1 MSAWRGQPDEKTV
14 IRAAFGRTSF
24 QEGTGEYNR
33 LATNAPWNVDLVGQ
47 FGSTNT
53 AGAIPANQIT
63 LDQGFGALGS
73 ATGCTVANVTSA
85 PAACFA
91 GVRLHATDPNYRP
104 AISNQ
109 WNVTIQRAL
118 TRSLTAQVGYVGQ
131 HSDHL
136 AAIYD
141 MGQNAVDIGSGTRRS
156 YSQPGPY
163 LAGNP
168 TLKFDGTGQQR
179 LKCPRRFRITT
190 VCRFSCGSSWPRAC
204 PSSSITRG
212 ANV

>member
-1 MSAWRGQPDEKTV
+1 M

-47 FGSTNT
+47 WGATNT

-91 GVRLHATDPNYRP
+91 GVRIHATDPNYRP
-104 AISNQ
+104 AVSNQ
-109 WNVTIQRAL
+109 WNITIQRA
-118 TRSLTAQVGYVGQ
+118 V
-131 HSDHL
+131 DH
-136 AAIYD
+136 
-141 MGQNAVDIGSGTRRS
+141 AV
-156 YSQPGPY
+156 
-163 LAGNP
+163 
-168 TLKFDGTGQQR
+168 
-179 LKCPRRFRITT
+179 
-190 VCRFSCGSSWPRAC
+190 
-204 PSSSITRG
+204 
-212 ANV
+212 